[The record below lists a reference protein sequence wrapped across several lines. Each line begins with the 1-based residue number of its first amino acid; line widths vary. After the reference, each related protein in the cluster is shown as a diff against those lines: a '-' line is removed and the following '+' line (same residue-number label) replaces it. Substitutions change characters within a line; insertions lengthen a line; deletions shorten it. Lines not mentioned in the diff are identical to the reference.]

1 MTTLFIEIRAAD
13 GGAAAKL
20 LVLRHR
26 SVYERLASL
35 ERL

>member
-1 MTTLFIEIRAAD
+1 MTTLFIEIRAAE
-13 GGAAAKL
+13 GGADAKL
-20 LVLRHR
+20 LVLRQL